1 LTWSER
7 INVLVKQSRWLDAL
21 ALALDFYQ
29 GRGLGAAGLPRDANI
44 ARGLVSK
51 KIEELL
57 EKFLTIGIDKKRGRV
72 TCSNDVREINIHL
85 DASPSNGPKAVPNK
99 ASATSTAL
107 KQELRVKEHHQY
119 LATVCI
125 DYCLAINREDLLF
138 NLVFPHFFKADQ
150 LGVFL
155 ERLEP
160 FILGDKLHKV
170 PPEVIKLLLHYYASN
185 KMLRRMEQIILH
197 LDIASIDF
205 HQVVT
210 LCRKHYLS
218 NALFYVFITAL
229 DDYITPMDDMFKVIF
244 KPASIS
250 GTARDQQIVS
260 FLTLVNVY

>member
-1 LTWSER
+1 M
-7 INVLVKQSRWLDAL
+7 
-21 ALALDFYQ
+21 
-29 GRGLGAAGLPRDANI
+29 
-44 ARGLVSK
+44 
-51 KIEELL
+51 
-57 EKFLTIGIDKKRGRV
+57 
-72 TCSNDVREINIHL
+72 
-85 DASPSNGPKAVPNK
+85 
-99 ASATSTAL
+99 
-107 KQELRVKEHHQY
+107 
-119 LATVCI
+119 
-125 DYCLAINREDLLF
+125 F

-229 DDYITPMDDMFKVIF
+229 DDFITPMDDMFKVIF
-244 KPASIS
+244 RPASIS

-260 FLTLVNVY
+260 YIHSHHWSILTVVQVLKTVGYKILLYLEYCFAGKVFPLDKELPTERIRPVNDKIFEYLFAETVQGGTSRYHDAVASD

>member
-1 LTWSER
+1 MTSAAESSPSSSS
-7 INVLVKQSRWLDAL
+7 KA
-21 ALALDFYQ
+21 
-29 GRGLGAAGLPRDANI
+29 GAAPKTAAAN
-44 ARGLVSK
+44 
-51 KIEELL
+51 
-57 EKFLTIGIDKKRGRV
+57 
-72 TCSNDVREINIHL
+72 
-85 DASPSNGPKAVPNK
+85 
-99 ASATSTAL
+99 TAL

-138 NLVFPHFFKADQ
+138 NLVFPHFFKAEQ

-160 FILGDKLHKV
+160 FILGDKLQKV

-250 GTARDQQIVS
+250 GTAHDQQ
-260 FLTLVNVY
+260 LVR